1 MRSGSGALLT
11 RGTNLSIHIQF
22 NVVLTPRVCR
32 VPSLHAWFWHS
43 SVILIYLYFTDEAYK
58 FPLDVACK
66 KKSEKELNEKDEERI
81 GSVRALR
88 KWALERQDWLKTP
101 VGRYIRGRSGS
112 AVEYLSRDRRVAGSS
127 LTGGTAFCP

>member
-1 MRSGSGALLT
+1 M
-11 RGTNLSIHIQF
+11 SILIQF
-22 NVVLTPRVCR
+22 NVVLKSRACWGAVSSCVVLAFPCHTP
-32 VPSLHAWFWHS
+32 LF
-43 SVILIYLYFTDEAYK
+43 IIFTDEAYT

-101 VGRYIRGRSGS
+101 VGRYK
-112 AVEYLSRDRRVAGSS
+112 
-127 LTGGTAFCP
+127 

>member
-1 MRSGSGALLT
+1 MKIYHITHARVSFHAL
-11 RGTNLSIHIQF
+11 
-22 NVVLTPRVCR
+22 
-32 VPSLHAWFWHS
+32 FWAFPGH
-43 SVILIYLYFTDEAYK
+43 IYLFICLFIIFIYYTDEAYT

-101 VGRYIRGRSGS
+101 VGRFMYCR
-112 AVEYLSRDRRVAGSS
+112 ANQE
-127 LTGGTAFCP
+127 